1 MLPFLP
7 AGGLSPTAVNQ
18 VQSSLGRPYPLRST
32 VATQRTSS
40 SKSTTV
46 ERDGRTGLVGARI
59 DGSISASSL
68 GEPTEFCP
76 GTPRVHR
83 IISRTVQIPV
93 CALSS
98 RLVLEIFKRAVRIRY
113 RKLYAE
119 ISALANV
126 PTRTGLVL
134 YNNTHT

>member
-18 VQSSLGRPYPLRST
+18 VQSSLGRPYPLRSA

-68 GEPTEFCP
+68 DEPTEFCP
-76 GTPRVHR
+76 GTPLVHR
-83 IISRTVQIPV
+83 ISRTVQIPV

-98 RLVLEIFKRAVRIRY
+98 RLVLEIFKRAVRICY
-113 RKLYAE
+113 KKLYAE
-119 ISALANV
+119 ISALNYV
-126 PTRTGLVL
+126 PTRTRLVL